1 MRCFPP
7 LSRGAAKT
15 LLISTLLSILFAVG
29 CQRDTVPTSVRA
41 RHGGAAP
48 NVSGGLPQTPGVA
61 TFDTVAGEALGD
73 GIFVGAAK
81 HYDNL
86 TVFPILAKTQT
97 DVGPLVSLNDAL
109 DKGTAEV
116 RELGGDAEPQPGQ
129 PPRVQM
135 RQPNE
140 VDERNDVQQD
150 NQVQQNGGSAQVG
163 KLAIEN
169 RGEVPV
175 YVLAGTIV
183 KGGKQDRQVGQD
195 FIIGAKSTVPI
206 DAFCVEH
213 GRWNGVR
220 NGEATGGKFE
230 AVSQLANR
238 KVRVAG
244 QYKKDQSEVWSKVS
258 EVNEANKKHSSS
270 DSLLATADD
279 AEVKAQRGKLSRLV
293 LADLDAVKPKLAVVG
308 YAYAIDGTVMGVRW
322 FAHHNVFGLFREV
335 LVNTAIVDAI
345 TARAESEAAAKV
357 APLTARAVVN
367 FVAEAR
373 TASAAAEV
381 RETGADNTN
390 EYTESAD
397 TYRSETVVESKGAGK
412 KKVKMSVDFSKK

>member
-1 MRCFPP
+1 M
-7 LSRGAAKT
+7 
-15 LLISTLLSILFAVG
+15 LLSMVFAAG
-29 CQRDTVPTSVRA
+29 CQRDTLPTSVRA
-41 RHGGAAP
+41 RHGGASP
-48 NVSGGLPQTPGVA
+48 NVSGGLPSATGVA
-61 TFDTVAGEALGD
+61 TFDSVTGEALGD
-73 GIFVGAAK
+73 GIFVGPAK

-97 DVGPLVSLNDAL
+97 DVGPLVSLNEAL

-116 RELGGDAEPQPGQ
+116 RELGGEADGQ
-129 PPRVQM
+129 PSQPPQIQR
-135 RQPNE
+135 RRPNE
-140 VDERNDVQQD
+140 VEPSDNDVDPSNDVQET
-150 NQVQQNGGSAQVG
+150 NQVQQLSNGGQAQVG
-163 KLAIEN
+163 KLAIQN
-169 RGEVPV
+169 RGDVPV

-279 AEVKAQRGKLSRLV
+279 AEVKAQRGKLSRRV
-293 LADLDAVKPKLAVVG
+293 LADLDAVKPSQAVVG

-322 FAHHNVFGLFREV
+322 FAHHDVFGLFREV

-345 TARAESEAAAKV
+345 TARGESVAPVEAA
-357 APLTARAVVN
+357 PPTARAVVA
-367 FVAEAR
+367 FVSEAR
-373 TASAAAEV
+373 KAPAEAEV
-381 RETGADNTN
+381 RQTAADNTN
-390 EYTESAD
+390 EYTESDNA
-397 TYRSETVVESKGAGK
+397 YRSETVVESKSGGAGVPK